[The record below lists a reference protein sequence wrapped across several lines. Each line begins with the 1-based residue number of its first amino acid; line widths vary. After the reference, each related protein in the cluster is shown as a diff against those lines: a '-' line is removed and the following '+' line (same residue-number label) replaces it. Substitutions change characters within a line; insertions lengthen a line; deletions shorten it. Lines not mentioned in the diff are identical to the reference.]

1 MFITTQSAY
10 VTWRKVKPP
19 QATLNTQVRSL
30 KAETHWF
37 SKKTSNA
44 QLFNYEISACSTIA
58 ALQQSPCRKWYLEAD
73 SSPYLSSLPPAEN
86 KTDPLISTRQKSRL
100 SYSSQA
106 HCVPQNTW
114 VTKNRVRDSSL
125 ISKYQNINIT
135 HKISTLNTWLH
146 HSRHFSSPSILSGA
160 NSCDY
165 ILIKSIQLFFYSSL
179 YSV

>member
-19 QATLNTQVRSL
+19 QAALNTQVRSL
-30 KAETHWF
+30 RAETHWF
-37 SKKTSNA
+37 SQKTSNA
-44 QLFNYEISACSTIA
+44 QLFNYEISACSSIA
-58 ALQQSPCRKWYLEAD
+58 APQQSPCRKWYLEAD

-86 KTDPLISTRQKSRL
+86 ETDPLISTRQKSRL

-125 ISKYQNINIT
+125 ISEALWTHYQNINIA

-146 HSRHFSSPSILSGA
+146 HSGHFSTPSILSGA

-165 ILIKSIQLFFYSSL
+165 ILIKSI
-179 YSV
+179 